1 MPVADANRRAPVQ
14 GDYNR
19 ATRRYERAG
28 SIAWAEHVEAWEDY
42 ARRYGRDQ
50 SAERIAERGGFGY
63 QELVDH
69 LKRAPTTWTEE
80 RA

>member
-63 QELVDH
+63 QELVEH
-69 LKRAPTTWTEE
+69 LRREPTTWTGEQ
-80 RA
+80 A

>member
-19 ATRRYERAG
+19 ATRRYENAG

-63 QELVDH
+63 AELVDH
-69 LKRAPTTWTEE
+69 LKRVPTTWTEE

>member
-1 MPVADANRRAPVQ
+1 MPEADPAKRAPVQ

-19 ATRRYERAG
+19 ATRRYENAG

-63 QELVDH
+63 AELVDH
-69 LKRAPTTWTEE
+69 LKRVPTTWTEE

>member
-69 LKRAPTTWTEE
+69 LKRAPTTWTGEQ
-80 RA
+80 A